1 MSGHLFIC
9 VLACHVVHYIRLRL
23 KQGCVHDSLTALHNV
38 LLPHDRATVSMQ
50 CKDGST
56 VPIRKSMEPDWEQK
70 KIYSILGVKC
80 HPGNSV
86 KTTIAAK

>member
-9 VLACHVVHYIRLRL
+9 VLAYHLVHFIRMRL
-23 KQGCVHDSLTALHNV
+23 KQGCVHDSWTTLRNV
-38 LLPHDRATVSMQ
+38 LLPHNRATVSMQ

-56 VPIRKSMEPDWEQK
+56 VHVRKSMEPDPEPK

-80 HPGNSV
+80 HPGKSV
-86 KTTIAAK
+86 EPTIAAK